1 MIKLLARI
9 FIKNRKDYSN
19 PQVRKQYGI
28 LCGGF
33 GVFLNVMLFAL
44 KYIFGTIAASVA
56 MVADAFNNLSD
67 AASSFIQILGFKLSS
82 KKPDPE
88 HPFGHGR
95 LEYISGLIVSFLILH
110 MGFDLITDSIGAIR
124 NPEKMQTSIISI
136 VIMIGA
142 ILVKLYMYL
151 YNHSVAKK
159 IDSVSMEVTAKDSL
173 SDMISTFVVIA
184 AIFLEKFTT
193 LPVDGI
199 GGVIVG
205 VFILKTGIEAAKD
218 TIEPLL
224 GTAPSKEFVSEIE
237 EELMKH
243 NPIIGMHDLV
253 VHDYGPA
260 RMMISLHAEVPGNMN
275 IFELHDTIDN
285 AEVDI
290 ASRFNCQVVIHMD
303 PIDVENQRLA
313 ELKTVVQ
320 QEITKINNELMAH
333 DIRMVPGVTHTNL
346 IFDVVKP
353 FSCILTDEQLKNL
366 ISQSIKARCND
377 VNCVITVDQPFV

>member
-1 MIKLLARI
+1 MINLLARI

-19 PQVRKQYGI
+19 PQVREQYGI

-320 QEITKINNELMAH
+320 EITKINNELMAH

>member
-1 MIKLLARI
+1 MINLLARI

-19 PQVRKQYGI
+19 PQVREQYGV

-184 AIFLEKFTT
+184 AIVLERFTT

-205 VFILKTGIEAAKD
+205 LFILKTGIEAAKD

-224 GTAPSKEFVSEIE
+224 GTAPSKEFVAEIE

-243 NPIIGMHDLV
+243 EPIVGMHDLV

-285 AEVDI
+285 AEVAI

-303 PIDVENQRLA
+303 PIDIENQRLA
-313 ELKTVVQ
+313 ELKDIVQ
-320 QEITKINNELMAH
+320 QEIVKINNELMAH
-333 DIRMVPGVTHTNL
+333 DIRMVPGITHTNL

-353 FSCILTDEQLKNL
+353 FSCLLTDEQLKNL
-366 ISQSIKARCND
+366 ISQAIKDRCDD

>member
-1 MIKLLARI
+1 MINLLAKI